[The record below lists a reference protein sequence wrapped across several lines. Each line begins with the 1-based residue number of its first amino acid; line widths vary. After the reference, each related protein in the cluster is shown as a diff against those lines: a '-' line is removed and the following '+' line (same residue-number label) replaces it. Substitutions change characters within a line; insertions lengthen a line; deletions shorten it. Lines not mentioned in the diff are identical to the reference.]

1 MTTTTTL
8 PKVSKV
14 SATVCDDGVRIK
26 DDAGYYAKVLVR
38 YDEKLSVWNAGPEK
52 ALVIDGAE
60 RGAPDH
66 SGAFRAENRRG
77 AKLLT
82 SRKAEAPGSLPAT
95 SQAKAAALKLIRAEV
110 KALASEVIEAE
121 RARVAAKLAKT
132 SARFAPGSVAAMQF
146 GSGSDSWI
154 PVRVHGEVY
163 TLAFDTEATRY
174 KRVDPAEGAPYEK
187 LFVEVVTWPGAKPV
201 SVHVSD
207 LWDAEK
213 RGVTA
218 PPECAECHRPMSE
231 DECGGEWA
239 EDRVCDSCAGVTED
253 TDEATTEPQPKL
265 LDRVCTKGKQSLDYR
280 ATWRLGGHT
289 LRVRRKRDFYD
300 FQSHAVIERH
310 DGSAWQKVETIPGE
324 GLSFSAGD
332 SSVSNGTRPN
342 PAEIADEALLLRK
355 AALILGVVTS

>member
-1 MTTTTTL
+1 MTLATTT
-8 PKVSKV
+8 PVNV
-14 SATVCDDGVRIK
+14 TVYEGGVRFRSP
-26 DDAGYYAKVLVR
+26 DGYCAKVLVR
-38 YDEKLSVWNAGPEK
+38 FDESSSCWNAGPDK
-52 ALVIDGAE
+52 VLVIQGLK
-60 RGAPDH
+60 RSAPGF
-66 SGAFRAENRRG
+66 SGAYLAPKRGPSAGSVLLYSFRVQADPGPGFSR
-77 AKLLT
+77 AK
-82 SRKAEAPGSLPAT
+82 SAG
-95 SQAKAAALKLIRAEV
+95 LKEIRASV

-121 RARVAAKLAKT
+121 RARVAAKLAAT
-132 SARFAPGSVAAMQF
+132 SERCRDGAVKASAF
-146 GSGSDSWI
+146 GSGSDSRI
-154 PVRVHGEVY
+154 PVRVHGALF
-163 TLAFDTEATRY
+163 TLAGSSVGYE
-174 KRVDPAEGAPYEK
+174 RVAPAENADPYAK
-187 LFVEVVTWPGAKPV
+187 LRVEVVTWPGAKPV

-207 LWDAEK
+207 LWDVEK
-213 RGVTA
+213 CGVA
-218 PPECAECHRPMSE
+218 VPAECAECHRPMSA

-239 EDRVCDSCAGVTED
+239 EDRVCDSCAGVTKD
-253 TDEATTEPQPKL
+253 ADEATTEPQPKL